1 MAGASV
7 QSRLGIARRVHPM
20 SGGIGRVRR
29 DHVDDHL
36 PLRRRY
42 FGLDR
47 VPLPRSLALTA
58 ADQAI
63 NRRAK
68 LVGIGRAG

>member
-1 MAGASV
+1 
-7 QSRLGIARRVHPM
+7 
-20 SGGIGRVRR
+20 
-29 DHVDDHL
+29 
-36 PLRRRY
+36 
-42 FGLDR
+42 

-58 ADQAI
+58 ADQEI